1 VQKVTAAYLRVGWG
15 SPEGGDKVRDVATNT
30 LSKTGQARVTR
41 TTVFMKFLMA
51 TTGVIFVLWLIAH
64 AYGNLKIFGGSS
76 AFDIYAHHL
85 RTMFEP
91 ILPYAGLLW
100 IIRVVLIV
108 SIFVH
113 IYAAFYL
120 WSRANGARPTRY
132 VAKEAAKR
140 TIKTKWMRWGGVA
153 VALFILFHLF
163 QFTWVKF
170 NVGPDPAD
178 GSVGRLLVSSFQVW
192 WVVLIYF
199 LALIALGL
207 HLWHGIWSAAQT
219 LGWANNARS
228 RAAWKGVAHV
238 LSVVI
243 IVGFLVPPFLIL
255 SGTLKG

>member
-1 VQKVTAAYLRVGWG
+1 
-15 SPEGGDKVRDVATNT
+15 
-30 LSKTGQARVTR
+30 
-41 TTVFMKFLMA
+41 MKFLMA

-64 AYGNLKIFGGSS
+64 AYGNLKIFGGAS

-91 ILPYAGLLW
+91 ILPYGGLLW

-132 VAKEAAKR
+132 VAKQAAKR

-153 VALFILFHLF
+153 VALFIIFHLF

-170 NVGPDPAD
+170 NVGPDPTD

-192 WVVLIYF
+192 WVVLIYV

-207 HLWHGIWSAAQT
+207 HLYHGIWSAAQT
-219 LGWANNARS
+219 LGWTSHERS
-228 RAAWKGVAHV
+228 RVVAKQIAFTTA
-238 LSVVI
+238 VI
-243 IVGFLVPPFLIL
+243 IAGGFSLVPIFVLAGVIE
-255 SGTLKG
+255 K